1 MDVSAEAASGAAA
14 GFEEMGD
21 DLREG
26 GAVASHRQGVFAA
39 RDAAEREAALL
50 REEAKALREA
60 NESLLATSEKLRL
73 ENHELLSELIEDGT
87 LTQGLSAYQAA
98 KFLKQQAVE
107 AGEQA
112 AAERIA
118 RTELARRFT
127 RLVAEAKNARYSTAF
142 IFLGASVA
150 VGLVTYAHLRGDA
163 MSAMLSHIAP
173 APLRFIAPHLTV
185 LGALTAVAFALWA
198 VAYSKPSPEAAAAMT
213 PITRVALVDEDD
225 VELVESDWTRT
236 SPEGKR
242 RARRVAPPS
251 TDASS
256 IDEGRRSERP
266 RPSRAAPPQERI
278 TERLD
283 IRELQAAVVGA
294 DAMTKPSS
302 WGAGLAEAA
311 ARGFRSPDEHPE
323 AAEERRAR
331 DVEIARIRRELQ
343 HAKQYAA
350 RVRSG
355 KPPSRAGREASGG
368 ESSGRRGGPS
378 NQPARLSVFKAK
390 DVILTEQEERAQLAA
405 AEASAREG
413 SLQSQVDML
422 RDKNELMSKEL
433 ARLRR
438 KAERAEEEAEAAR
451 AEASLYASTRNSPG
465 VSMKTSGRASPST
478 SPNAAPAPVSPAAV
492 KQALKKKGR

>member
-1 MDVSAEAASGAAA
+1 M
-14 GFEEMGD
+14 
-21 DLREG
+21 
-26 GAVASHRQGVFAA
+26 FAA
-39 RDAAEREAALL
+39 RDAAEREATLL
-50 REEAKALREA
+50 REEAKVLRDA
-60 NESLLATSEKLRL
+60 NESLLAASEKLRL
-73 ENHELLSELIEDGT
+73 ENHELLSELVEDGT

-112 AAERIA
+112 AAERIV
-118 RTELARRFT
+118 RTELARSFT

-163 MSAMLSHIAP
+163 MSAMLSRAAP
-173 APLRFIAPHLTV
+173 APLRFIAPHLDV

-236 SPEGKR
+236 SDADKR

-251 TDASS
+251 IDAS
-256 IDEGRRSERP
+256 IDERKRERP
-266 RPSRAAPPQERI
+266 PPEERPAPPDEQI

-283 IRELQAAVVGA
+283 IRELQAAVAGA
-294 DAMTKPSS
+294 DAMDKPSS
-302 WGAGLAEAA
+302 AGAGLAEAA

-331 DVEIARIRRELQ
+331 EVEIARIRRELQ
-343 HAKQYAA
+343 HAKQRAA

-368 ESSGRRGGPS
+368 ESSGQPGGGFR
-378 NQPARLSVFKAK
+378 PAR
-390 DVILTEQEERAQLAA
+390 AA
-405 AEASAREG
+405 LRVQGEG
-413 SLQSQVDML
+413 CH
-422 RDKNELMSKEL
+422 
-433 ARLRR
+433 
-438 KAERAEEEAEAAR
+438 
-451 AEASLYASTRNSPG
+451 PH
-465 VSMKTSGRASPST
+465 
-478 SPNAAPAPVSPAAV
+478 
-492 KQALKKKGR
+492 

>member
-1 MDVSAEAASGAAA
+1 MDADVA
-14 GFEEMGD
+14 G
-21 DLREG
+21 
-26 GAVASHRQGVFAA
+26 
-39 RDAAEREAALL
+39 
-50 REEAKALREA
+50 REEA
-60 NESLLATSEKLRL
+60 
-73 ENHELLSELIEDGT
+73 
-87 LTQGLSAYQAA
+87 
-98 KFLKQQAVE
+98 
-107 AGEQA
+107 
-112 AAERIA
+112 
-118 RTELARRFT
+118 
-127 RLVAEAKNARYSTAF
+127 
-142 IFLGASVA
+142 GASGRSA
-150 VGLVTYAHLRGDA
+150 VDGRVFDGRG
-163 MSAMLSHIAP
+163 
-173 APLRFIAPHLTV
+173 
-185 LGALTAVAFALWA
+185 
-198 VAYSKPSPEAAAAMT
+198 E
-213 PITRVALVDEDD
+213 TRQ
-225 VELVESDWTRT
+225 
-236 SPEGKR
+236 
-242 RARRVAPPS
+242 
-251 TDASS
+251 
-256 IDEGRRSERP
+256 RP
-266 RPSRAAPPQERI
+266 RPSRAAPPEERI

-343 HAKQYAA
+343 HAKQHAA

-355 KPPSRAGREASGG
+355 KPPSRAGREASRA
-368 ESSGRRGGPS
+368 GRARGGGGPFD
-378 NQPARLSVFKAK
+378 QPARLSVFKAK

-433 ARLRR
+433 AKLRR

-451 AEASLYASTRNSPG
+451 AEASLYVSTRNSPG

>member
-1 MDVSAEAASGAAA
+1 M
-14 GFEEMGD
+14 
-21 DLREG
+21 
-26 GAVASHRQGVFAA
+26 
-39 RDAAEREAALL
+39 
-50 REEAKALREA
+50 
-60 NESLLATSEKLRL
+60 
-73 ENHELLSELIEDGT
+73 
-87 LTQGLSAYQAA
+87 
-98 KFLKQQAVE
+98 
-107 AGEQA
+107 
-112 AAERIA
+112 

-150 VGLVTYAHLRGDA
+150 VGLVTYAHLRVDA
-163 MSAMLSHIAP
+163 MSAMLSLAP

-185 LGALTAVAFALWA
+185 LGALTAFAFALWA

-225 VELVESDWTRT
+225 VEPVEESDWTRT
-236 SPEGKR
+236 LSAEKR

-251 TDASS
+251 RT
-256 IDEGRRSERP
+256 
-266 RPSRAAPPQERI
+266 RPSTDERSRTAPHAPPEERI

-311 ARGFRSPDEHPE
+311 LSAGGFRSPDEHPE
-323 AAEERRAR
+323 AVEERRAR

-343 HAKQYAA
+343 HAKQHAV
-350 RVRSG
+350 RVRNG

-368 ESSGRRGGPS
+368 ESSGRRGGTS
-378 NQPARLSVFKAK
+378 DQPARLSVFKAK
-390 DVILTEQEERAQLAA
+390 DVILTEQEERAAMAA

-433 ARLRR
+433 AKLRR
-438 KAERAEEEAEAAR
+438 KVEREEEEAQAAR
-451 AEASLYASTRNSPG
+451 AEASLQASMSTSTRNSPG

-478 SPNAAPAPVSPAAV
+478 SPTAAPAPVSPAAV